1 MISIDA
7 SGLSCPEPVI
17 RLKNAIDSGEMD
29 IEIKVNVGA
38 AVENNKRLAIN
49 SGYTLKSQEKKD
61 GVVVMRF
68 EKS

>member
-17 RLKNAIDSGEMD
+17 RLKNAIDSGETE

-38 AVENNKRLAIN
+38 AVENNKRLAKN